1 MDGSPLAWSS
11 RLRRKLMPGR
21 EYSRDHGLDYSVF
34 RGWDQSRIGEVVES
48 FQPDIVVV
56 QSTQPEPQTRALTPT
71 GAPLVTYS
79 HEVEEIGHL
88 RFLQGSGIPVSVVS
102 PVFDTRPDELRAA
115 VEPALGQE
123 GASVY
128 ELILADDASTAS
140 ETLAMLDAL
149 GPEDGRVVVARA
161 AAWNLALDCATGDWF
176 GIILDG
182 LHLGTC
188 LIERSLIGERRFD
201 PGVQF
206 GEDLLFLAKLS
217 VLAGADRAPGLSY
230 LCRREHESMM
240 YSPARLTD
248 RFATG
253 ALAGYRDQE
262 LRPFRREY
270 RRALYDIYKD
280 LAVNNLLNG
289 RRGRALRFVLRALL
303 LDPREVGELGRFLTL
318 LPRGPR
324 DEALARG
331 AGRYSKREQVV
342 LPGP

>member
-1 MDGSPLAWSS
+1 M
-11 RLRRKLMPGR
+11 R
-21 EYSRDHGLDYSVF
+21 
-34 RGWDQSRIGEVVES
+34 
-48 FQPDIVVV
+48 
-56 QSTQPEPQTRALTPT
+56 
-71 GAPLVTYS
+71 
-79 HEVEEIGHL
+79 
-88 RFLQGSGIPVSVVS
+88 VSVVC
-102 PVFDTRPDELRAA
+102 PVFDTRPDELRSA
-115 VEPALGQE
+115 VESALGQE
-123 GASVY
+123 GASVH
-128 ELILADDASTAS
+128 EVILADDASTAS
-140 ETLAMLDAL
+140 GTLAMLEAL
-149 GPEDGRVVVARA
+149 AREDGRVVVVRA
-161 AAWNLALDCATGDWF
+161 AANAGPAAARNLALGCATGDWIGF
-176 GIILDG
+176 LDADDLWPANKLSRAMALQAQRSGSRWIIGDFANFRGEHRDPVKPAVPCFEAGDEPGPTSGGPALTRCIILDG

-201 PGVQF
+201 SGVQF

-270 RRALYDIYKD
+270 RWALYDIYKD

-289 RRGRALRFVLRALL
+289 RRGRALRFALRALL

-331 AGRYSKREQVV
+331 ARRYSKREQVV